1 MLLVN
6 VKWREAKKL
15 QIILLLMSH
24 LKVFRF
30 VLSVVKGN
38 RYTEVSSSAITFNA
52 FPVSIRGFKTK
63 WKNYLFYLFS
73 FILLFFKRC
82 GRQLSCFRRCTTHPT
97 CPADESE
104 FMVVVDLTRF
114 FLFFTWQGFFFFLTW
129 QGFFF
134 FLAWQGFFFFAPHT
148 SHFTGI
154 RFSGTSKRWWSA
166 WEGSSRKERSRDGL
180 VHLKIQ
186 SRKTTK
192 KNVNYIM
199 ISLLEHWSDKWSS
212 WKRGNRNGGRGGKQP
227 RSTLQQNFLTKH
239 AHIYTF

>member
-1 MLLVN
+1 
-6 VKWREAKKL
+6 
-15 QIILLLMSH
+15 MSH

-114 FLFFTWQGFFFFLTW
+114 SLFSTWQGFFW
-129 QGFFF
+129 PDKV
-134 FLAWQGFFFFAPHT
+134 FFFFAPDKVFSFLHLTLHT
-148 SHFTGI
+148 SQASV
-154 RFSGTSKRWWSA
+154 FSGTSKRWWSA
-166 WEGSSRKERSRDGL
+166 WEGSSRKERSSDGL

-186 SRKTTK
+186 SKKCKLYYDFSFRTLKWQMVIMKKRK
-192 KNVNYIM
+192 
-199 ISLLEHWSDKWSS
+199 
-212 WKRGNRNGGRGGKQP
+212 
-227 RSTLQQNFLTKH
+227 
-239 AHIYTF
+239 

>member
-1 MLLVN
+1 
-6 VKWREAKKL
+6 
-15 QIILLLMSH
+15 MSH
-24 LKVFRF
+24 LKIFRF

-114 FLFFTWQGFFFFLTW
+114 SLFSTWQGFFW
-129 QGFFF
+129 PDKVFFF
-134 FLAWQGFFFFAPHT
+134 FAPDKVFSFFPPDKVFFHLTRFFFDLTRFFLFCTWQGFFFFAPHT

-154 RFSGTSKRWWSA
+154 RFF
-166 WEGSSRKERSRDGL
+166 RDEQEVVISMGGL
-180 VHLKIQ
+180 VEERKVQRWFGPFENSIKENNKKKCKLYYDFSFRTLKWQMVIMKK
-186 SRKTTK
+186 RK
-192 KNVNYIM
+192 
-199 ISLLEHWSDKWSS
+199 
-212 WKRGNRNGGRGGKQP
+212 
-227 RSTLQQNFLTKH
+227 
-239 AHIYTF
+239 